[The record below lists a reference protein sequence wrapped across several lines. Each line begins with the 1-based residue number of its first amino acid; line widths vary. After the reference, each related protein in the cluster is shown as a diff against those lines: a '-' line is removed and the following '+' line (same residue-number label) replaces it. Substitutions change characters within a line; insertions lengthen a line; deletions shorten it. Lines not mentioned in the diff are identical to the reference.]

1 MSNYYK
7 NHHLEGI
14 AHLKKIFPDGE
25 ADDLNWCV
33 LSTSGVHG
41 LSTTLDDLERECNGE
56 ECQHLSITV
65 LVIMP
70 RVVSML
76 WGHIDITLEDIPYL
90 RKLVT
95 SSLRFIGESQ
105 IGNTSVDQ

>member
-7 NHHLEGI
+7 NHCLEGI
-14 AHLKKIFPDGE
+14 NHLKKIFPDGD
-25 ADDLNWCV
+25 ANDLNWCV

-41 LSTTLDDLERECNGE
+41 TYGTLDDLEKYFSSGE
-56 ECQHLSITV
+56 LKYLSITA

-95 SSLRFIGESQ
+95 SSLRFMSESQ
-105 IGNTSVDQ
+105 TGNTSTE